1 MAYDAAPD
9 IWPTGCLEA
18 TLQAK
23 REAELKKQIATVF
36 APATVGNVGPGF
48 DVLGLAVDGIG
59 DTVTVELTAEPSR
72 IVSVTGCD
80 ADLIPTDVD
89 KNVAAIAALALLQAA
104 GERRGVAISLHK
116 GLALSGGMG
125 GSAASSVGGALAAA
139 MALGINPP
147 VDQLLKAA
155 LAGEAAVAGR
165 HLDNIAPC
173 LLGGLTLVRS
183 AEDLDVIPLPMDETW
198 WVALVTPQIRI
209 ETLPARQI
217 LPMQLDRTA
226 WVQQMA
232 NTAGVVTAFT
242 TGDRELLKRSMVD
255 LYAEPRRASL
265 IPRLQEVKEA
275 ASAAGA
281 LGCSISGSGP
291 TVFAIAS
298 DERSAHSCARAMR
311 KAFANVSATYHVGPV
326 GRGARAL

>member
-1 MAYDAAPD
+1 M
-9 IWPTGCLEA
+9 GCLEA

-59 DTVTVELTAEPSR
+59 DTVTVEMTAEGSR
-72 IVSVTGCD
+72 IVSVAGRD
-80 ADLIPTDVD
+80 ADLFPTDVD

-155 LAGEAAVAGR
+155 LAGEAAVAGPPP
-165 HLDNIAPC
+165 APN
-173 LLGGLTLVRS
+173 
-183 AEDLDVIPLPMDETW
+183 
-198 WVALVTPQIRI
+198 TPR
-209 ETLPARQI
+209 PFG
-217 LPMQLDRTA
+217 
-226 WVQQMA
+226 W
-232 NTAGVVTAFT
+232 F
-242 TGDRELLKRSMVD
+242 
-255 LYAEPRRASL
+255 SL
-265 IPRLQEVKEA
+265 
-275 ASAAGA
+275 
-281 LGCSISGSGP
+281 
-291 TVFAIAS
+291 
-298 DERSAHSCARAMR
+298 
-311 KAFANVSATYHVGPV
+311 
-326 GRGARAL
+326 

>member
-1 MAYDAAPD
+1 MAYDATAD
-9 IWPTGCLEA
+9 IWPGGCLEA
-18 TLQAK
+18 TLSHTD
-23 REAELKKQIATVF
+23 EAELNKQIATVF

-72 IVSVTGCD
+72 IVSVTGRD
-80 ADLIPTDVD
+80 AELIPMDID
-89 KNVAAIAALALLQAA
+89 KNVAAIAALALLRAA

-139 MALGINPP
+139 LALGINPP
-147 VDQLLKAA
+147 VDQLLRAA

-183 AEDLDVIPLPMDETW
+183 TEELDVVSLPIEESW

-209 ETLPARQI
+209 ETQAARHI
-217 LPMQLDRTA
+217 LPTTVDRSI
-226 WVQQMA
+226 WLQQMA
-232 NTAGVVTAFT
+232 NAAGVMTAFI
-242 TGDRELLKRSMVD
+242 TGDQELLKRSMVD
-255 LYAEPRRASL
+255 VYAEPQRASL
-265 IPRLQEVKEA
+265 IPRLAQVKKAA
-275 ASAAGA
+275 ASAGA
-281 LGCSISGSGP
+281 LGCAISGSGP

-298 DERSAHSCARAMR
+298 DERSAHACARAMQ
-311 KAFANVSATYHVGPV
+311 KAFAEVGATYHVGPV

>member
-1 MAYDAAPD
+1 
-9 IWPTGCLEA
+9 
-18 TLQAK
+18 
-23 REAELKKQIATVF
+23 LKKQIATVF

-72 IVSVTGCD
+72 IVSVTGRD
-80 ADLIPTDVD
+80 AGLIPTDID

-104 GERRGVAISLHK
+104 GERRGVGVAISLHK

-183 AEDLDVIPLPMDETW
+183 AEDLDVIPLPIDETW

-209 ETLPARQI
+209 ETLAARQI
-217 LPMQLDRTA
+217 LPMQLDRTV

-298 DERSAHSCARAMR
+298 DERSAQSCARAMR

>member
-1 MAYDAAPD
+1 
-9 IWPTGCLEA
+9 
-18 TLQAK
+18 
-23 REAELKKQIATVF
+23 LKKQTATVF

-72 IVSVTGCD
+72 IVSITGRD
-80 ADLIPTDVD
+80 ADLIPTDLD
-89 KNVAAIAALALLQAA
+89 KNVAAIAALALLRSV
-104 GERRGVAISLHK
+104 GERRVGVAISLHK

-173 LLGGLTLVRS
+173 LLGGLILVRS
-183 AEDLDVIPLPMDETW
+183 AEDLDVIPVSVDEAW

-209 ETLPARQI
+209 ETQAARQI

-242 TGDRELLKRSMVD
+242 TGNRELLKRSMVD

-265 IPRLQEVKEA
+265 IPRLQEVKDA

-298 DERSAHSCARAMR
+298 DERSAHSCARAMQ